1 MAEGQG
7 RFDWPEASY
16 EAFLRYHAENPQVYE
31 ALKHFALE
39 AKAAGRERMGINA
52 VHERVRW
59 YTSVE
64 AQHDSFKVNNSW
76 RPFYAR
82 LLMQHVPELAGF
94 FETRRAEADKDLP
107 ADGRAA

>member
-1 MAEGQG
+1 MGEGQG

-16 EAFLRYHAENPQVYE
+16 EAFRRYHAENPQVYE
-31 ALKHFALE
+31 ALRRFALE

-64 AQHDSFKVNNSW
+64 AKHDTFKCDNSW

-82 LLMQHVPELAGF
+82 LLMHQEPDLAGF
-94 FETRRAEADKDLP
+94 FEVRSAEADKDMP
-107 ADGRAA
+107 GRGRAA